1 MIITAPQHKV
11 FVLHSIQPSS
21 LLTVG
26 ALHVEAGAPTAAPF
40 PAIPTVAFET
50 GSRAAIQTAVLQL
63 PSALDLDSH
72 QPARNHRLKAHHDL
86 LFPERVHKHT

>member
-1 MIITAPQHKV
+1 MIISAPQHKIL
-11 FVLHSIQPSS
+11 FLHSIHPSS

-26 ALHVEAGAPTAAPF
+26 ALHVEAGAPTAAPL
-40 PAIPTVAFET
+40 PAIPTVAFKT

-72 QPARNHRLKAHHDL
+72 QPACDHSLKAHHDL